1 MSEDPLPE
9 PDRIDGAPHPRE
21 TVQLFGHDAAEHTFL
36 TAFNAGRLHHA
47 WLLSGPRG
55 IGKATLAWRLARFL
69 LATPDA
75 DAGGLFGDALPAPD
89 TLDVPSDH
97 PVARRIL
104 AGSDP
109 GLFHIRRAVNEKTG
123 RLRDQIVA
131 DSVRDLNRFL
141 GLSATDGGRR
151 VVLIDVADEMNVQ
164 AANALLKMLEEP
176 PMRTTFL
183 LVSHQPDRLL
193 PTIRSRCRD
202 LRLMPLSAQD
212 MQSALAQAG
221 IEAGADAAALAEL
234 SGGSAGEAVRLHNL
248 DGLKIYAELLDLFAS
263 LPRLDRARAVKLA
276 DASAARGAEEKRD
289 ILFYLLDLFLARLA
303 RAGATGQVPKPVLP
317 AEPEAL
323 SRLSATPQ
331 QARAWADCAQEISAR
346 VQHGRAVNLDPAAL
360 VLDTVFKLQK
370 TAASF

>member
-1 MSEDPLPE
+1 MSEDALPQ

-21 TVQLFGHDAAEHTFL
+21 TAQLFGHDAAEATFL
-36 TAFNAGRLHHA
+36 NAFNSGRLHHA
-47 WLLSGPRG
+47 WLISGPRG

-69 LATPDA
+69 LATPETDE
-75 DAGGLFGDALPAPD
+75 GGLFGDALPAPE
-89 TLDVPSDH
+89 TLDVAADH
-97 PVARRIL
+97 PVARCIL

-131 DSVRDLNRFL
+131 ENVRDLNRFL

-151 VVLIDVADEMNVQ
+151 VVLIDVADDMNVQ

-176 PMRTTFL
+176 PVRTTFL

-212 MQSALAQAG
+212 MQSALALAG

-276 DASAARGAEEKRD
+276 DTSAARGAEEKRD
-289 ILFYLLDLFLARLA
+289 ILFYLLDLFLVRLA
-303 RAGATGQVPKPVLP
+303 RAGATGQVPQPVLP
-317 AEPEAL
+317 AEPEVL

-331 QARAWADCAQEISAR
+331 QGRAWADCAQEISAR

>member
-1 MSEDPLPE
+1 MSEDALPQ
-9 PDRIDGAPHPRE
+9 PDRVDGAPHPRE
-21 TVQLFGHDAAEHTFL
+21 TAQLFGHGAAEATFL
-36 TAFNAGRLHHA
+36 NAFNSGRLHHA
-47 WLLSGPRG
+47 WLISGPRG

-75 DAGGLFGDALPAPD
+75 DEQGLFGDALPAPE

-109 GLFHIRRAVNEKTG
+109 GLFHICRAVNEKTG

-131 DSVRDLNRFL
+131 DNVRELNRFL

-176 PMRTTFL
+176 PVRTTFL

-248 DGLKIYAELLDLFAS
+248 DGLRTYAELLELFAS
-263 LPRLDRARAVKLA
+263 LPRLDRSRAVKIA
-276 DASAARGAEEKRD
+276 EVAAARGAEEKRD
-289 ILFYLLDLFLARLA
+289 ILFYLLDLFLMRLA
-303 RAGATGQVPKPVLP
+303 RTGATGQVPQPVLP
-317 AEPEAL
+317 AEPQVL
-323 SRLSATPQ
+323 SRLSATPHH
-331 QARAWADCAQEISAR
+331 ARAWADCAQEISAR
-346 VQHGRAVNLDPAAL
+346 VQHG
-360 VLDTVFKLQK
+360 
-370 TAASF
+370 